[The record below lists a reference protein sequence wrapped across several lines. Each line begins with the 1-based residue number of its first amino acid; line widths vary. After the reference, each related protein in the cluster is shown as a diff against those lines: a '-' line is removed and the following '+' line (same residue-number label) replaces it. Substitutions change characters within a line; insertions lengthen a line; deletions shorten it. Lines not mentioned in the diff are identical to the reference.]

1 MVMLNII
8 NNFLNVQLID
18 MFPLNEPALL
28 SVWIYFFRSL
38 LVYIRNR
45 QEFRHYDSSRDNN
58 KEIARKLA
66 YKLQPFV
73 HGNQKLQTPEAC
85 SAERALASARLNLC
99 CWCSKFWRSLA
110 LLNMLQTISCLSSS
124 L

>member
-1 MVMLNII
+1 MLNII
-8 NNFLNVQLID
+8 NSFPNVQLID
-18 MFPLNEPALL
+18 MFPLDEPAQ
-28 SVWIYFFRSL
+28 WIYYFRSL

-73 HGNQKLQTPEAC
+73 NGN
-85 SAERALASARLNLC
+85 
-99 CWCSKFWRSLA
+99 
-110 LLNMLQTISCLSSS
+110 
-124 L
+124 

>member
-1 MVMLNII
+1 MS
-8 NNFLNVQLID
+8 
-18 MFPLNEPALL
+18 LL
-28 SVWIYFFRSL
+28 SVWIYYFRSL

-45 QEFRHYDSSRDNN
+45 QEFRHYDSSRDSN

-85 SAERALASARLNLC
+85 SAERALASARLNCVAGVANFGDRLLC
-99 CWCSKFWRSLA
+99 
-110 LLNMLQTISCLSSS
+110 
-124 L
+124 